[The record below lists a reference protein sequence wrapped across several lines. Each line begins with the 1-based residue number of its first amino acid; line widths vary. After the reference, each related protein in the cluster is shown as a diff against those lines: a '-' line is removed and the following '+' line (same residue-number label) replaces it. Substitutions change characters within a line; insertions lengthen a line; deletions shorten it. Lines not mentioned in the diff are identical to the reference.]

1 VLNATGNAWDVA
13 MAVGMAVIQD
23 EAVKGRNLVL
33 EVEFASVLK
42 EVN

>member
-1 VLNATGNAWDVA
+1 VPNATGNAWDVA
-13 MAVGMAVIQD
+13 MAVGMAVIQG
-23 EAVKGRNLVL
+23 EAVKGRNHVL